1 MNVPSFS
8 RFRSGTPAPFSS
20 GESVSYSELQKSGLQ
35 EHYIR
40 ILHKLITKGEVT
52 KAQVDRWLQ
61 RAASK
66 DRTEGRRVRDELEA
80 TQPAPA
86 VPAASSAA
94 SSSAG
99 GTRVARTAAR
109 GSGATGT
116 RRGRA
121 EKLLTLVSKGN
132 HKEAVK
138 AARTYDLSPTQVA
151 QTALRP
157 GQSAE
162 AHTVKAPTK
171 VASKL
176 ITTGYWATQ

>member
-8 RFRSGTPAPFSS
+8 RFRSGTPAPFAS
-20 GESVSYSELQKSGLQ
+20 GEQVTYSELQKSGLQ

-40 ILHKLITKGEVT
+40 IIHKLISKGEVT
-52 KAQVDRWLQ
+52 KKQVNQWLGQ
-61 RAASK
+61 AASK
-66 DRTEGRRVRDELEA
+66 DRAVGRKVRDELEA

-86 VPAASSAA
+86 TPSTPSPFK
-94 SSSAG
+94 
-99 GTRVARTAAR
+99 
-109 GSGATGT
+109 SGAAKAAPSAKK
-116 RRGRA
+116 RNRA

-138 AARTYDLSPTQVA
+138 AAQTYDLAPTQVS

-162 AHTVKAPTK
+162 AHVVKAPTK
-171 VASKL
+171 VAS
-176 ITTGYWATQ
+176 

>member
-1 MNVPSFS
+1 MNMPSFS
-8 RFRSGTPAPFSS
+8 RFRSGTALSYPS
-20 GESVSYSELQKSGLQ
+20 GQSVTYSEMEKSGLQ

-40 ILHKLITKGEVT
+40 ILHKLISKGEVD
-52 KAQVDRWLQ
+52 KAQVNTWLS

-66 DRTEGRRVRDELEA
+66 DRAEGRKVRDELEA

-86 VPAASSAA
+86 IPTPAAKAP
-94 SSSAG
+94 
-99 GTRVARTAAR
+99 GTLRSGQNRSGARST
-109 GSGATGT
+109 ATGT
-116 RRGRA
+116 KRGRA

-151 QTALRP
+151 EAALRP
-157 GQSAE
+157 GQSTE
-162 AHTVKAPTK
+162 AHVVKAPTK